1 MKAFVT
7 RPPRGAYK
15 DRDGRIASRPG
26 CGWDD
31 AHTPASRRA
40 VKCSTA
46 RARRA
51 RSRAIRHAVLRGEW
65 E

>member
-1 MKAFVT
+1 MKAFDT
-7 RPPRGAYK
+7 RPPRGAYGH
-15 DRDGRIASRPG
+15 RDSRIAHRPG

-31 AHTPASRRA
+31 AHTPEARRG
-40 VKCSTA
+40 VKRSTA

-51 RSRAIRHAVLRGEW
+51 RSRAIRHAILRGDW

>member
-1 MKAFVT
+1 MKAFVM
-7 RPPRGAYK
+7 RPQRGSYK
-15 DRDGRIASRPG
+15 DRDSRIAHRPG

-40 VKCSTA
+40 VKRSTA

>member
-1 MKAFVT
+1 MKTFNA
-7 RPPRGAYK
+7 RPPRGAYGH
-15 DRDGRIASRPG
+15 REVRIAHRPG

-31 AHTPASRRA
+31 ARTPAARRG
-40 VKCSTA
+40 VKRSTA

-51 RSRAIRHAVLRGEW
+51 RSRAIRHAVLRGDW

>member
-1 MKAFVT
+1 MKTFNA
-7 RPPRGAYK
+7 RPPRGAYG
-15 DRDGRIASRPG
+15 DRDARIGHRPG

-31 AHTPASRRA
+31 AHTPAMRRA
-40 VKCSTA
+40 VKSHTA

-51 RSRAIRHAVLRGEW
+51 RSRALRHAILRGDW

>member
-1 MKAFVT
+1 MKAFVM
-7 RPPRGAYK
+7 RPQRGAYK
-15 DRDGRIASRPG
+15 DREGRIAHRPG

-31 AHTPASRRA
+31 AHTSEARRA
-40 VKCSTA
+40 VKHHTA

-51 RSRAIRHAVLRGEW
+51 RSRAIRHAILRGDW